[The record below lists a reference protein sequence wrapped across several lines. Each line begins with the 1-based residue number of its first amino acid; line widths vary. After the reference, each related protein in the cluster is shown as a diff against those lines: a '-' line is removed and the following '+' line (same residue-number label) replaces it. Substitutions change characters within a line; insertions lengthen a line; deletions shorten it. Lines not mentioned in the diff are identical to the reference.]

1 MKTKK
6 FMTTAL
12 ATFMAVSILAIGT
25 YLSQTSF
32 VSSES
37 SAQPVSTST
46 SVSATTAR
54 STTAS
59 TTASTTVSTTTSKM
73 TTRTESHIYGWKEV
87 YGKRYLKI
95 DKKILQVGQM
105 SKGRNISL
113 GLMEQQQQD
122 F

>member
-1 MKTKK
+1 
-6 FMTTAL
+6 MTTAL
-12 ATFMAVSILAIGT
+12 ATFTAVSILAIGT

-32 VSSES
+32 VSAES
-37 SAQPVSTST
+37 SAQPVPTST

-59 TTASTTVSTTTSKM
+59 TTTSKM
-73 TTRTESHIYGWKEV
+73 TTRTESHIYEWKEV

-113 GLMEQQQQD
+113 GLMEQ
-122 F
+122 

>member
-32 VSSES
+32 VSAES

-59 TTASTTVSTTTSKM
+59 TTVSTTTSKM
-73 TTRTESHIYGWKEV
+73 TTRSESHIYGWKEV

>member
-1 MKTKK
+1 
-6 FMTTAL
+6 MTTAL
-12 ATFMAVSILAIGT
+12 ATFTAVSILAIGT

-59 TTASTTVSTTTSKM
+59 TTTSKM
-73 TTRTESHIYGWKEV
+73 TTRTESHIYEWKEV

>member
-12 ATFMAVSILAIGT
+12 ATFTAVSILAIGT

-32 VSSES
+32 VSAES

-54 STTAS
+54 SITA
-59 TTASTTVSTTTSKM
+59 STTTSKM
-73 TTRTESHIYGWKEV
+73 TTRTESHIYEWKEV

>member
-12 ATFMAVSILAIGT
+12 ATFTAVSILAIGT

-32 VSSES
+32 VSAES

-59 TTASTTVSTTTSKM
+59 TTTSKM
-73 TTRTESHIYGWKEV
+73 TTRTESHIYEWKEV

-113 GLMEQQQQD
+113 GLMEQ
-122 F
+122 

>member
-1 MKTKK
+1 
-6 FMTTAL
+6 MTTAL
-12 ATFMAVSILAIGT
+12 ATFTAVSILAIGT

-32 VSSES
+32 VSAES

-54 STTAS
+54 SITA
-59 TTASTTVSTTTSKM
+59 STTTSKM
-73 TTRTESHIYGWKEV
+73 TTRTESHIYEWKEV

>member
-12 ATFMAVSILAIGT
+12 ATFTAVSILAIGT

-32 VSSES
+32 VSAES

-59 TTASTTVSTTTSKM
+59 TTTSKM
-73 TTRTESHIYGWKEV
+73 TTRTESHIYEWKEV

-95 DKKILQVGQM
+95 DKTILQVGQM

-113 GLMEQQQQD
+113 GLMEQQQ
-122 F
+122 

>member
-1 MKTKK
+1 
-6 FMTTAL
+6 MTTAL
-12 ATFMAVSILAIGT
+12 ATFTAVSILVIGT

-32 VSSES
+32 VSAES

-59 TTASTTVSTTTSKM
+59 TITSKM
-73 TTRTESHIYGWKEV
+73 TTRTESHIYEWKEV

-113 GLMEQQQQD
+113 GLMEQ
-122 F
+122 

>member
-12 ATFMAVSILAIGT
+12 ATFTAVSILAIGT

-32 VSSES
+32 VSAES

-59 TTASTTVSTTTSKM
+59 TTTSKM
-73 TTRTESHIYGWKEV
+73 TTRTESHIYEWKEV

>member
-12 ATFMAVSILAIGT
+12 ATFTAVSILAIGT

-32 VSSES
+32 VSAES

-59 TTASTTVSTTTSKM
+59 TTTSKM
-73 TTRTESHIYGWKEV
+73 TTRTESHIYEWKEV

-113 GLMEQQQQD
+113 GLMEQQQ
-122 F
+122 

>member
-12 ATFMAVSILAIGT
+12 ATFTAVSILAIGT

-32 VSSES
+32 VSAES

-54 STTAS
+54 STTARS
-59 TTASTTVSTTTSKM
+59 TTASTTTSKM
-73 TTRTESHIYGWKEV
+73 TTRTESHIYEWKEV

-113 GLMEQQQQD
+113 GLMEQQQ
-122 F
+122 